1 MWPGERLQLE
11 WRQRAPRWTAA
22 AITALIAMD
31 LAHSAWRLHPTAA
44 GEHAS
49 GTDVSV
55 PPSASAGSPNAPH
68 RLDAQQIVGA
78 HLFGTGAGHPVT
90 GDASNAPDTRLP
102 LALSGIIAG
111 KNPKDGLAIIGPQGQ
126 PTRLYAVGATV
137 ANAGSAHLYRVF
149 ADRVVLE
156 SDGRL
161 ETLRLPRHSLPGLGP
176 SRLAEDVATVAD
188 AASPAPASAAAD
200 DPNHPTPAEGLF
212 NYMAAEQNNIDGRM
226 AGVVLHPAKLIQRR
240 YGLHDGDT
248 VTAVNG
254 VQITDP
260 GVLADTLKTSGNSLS
275 LTFTHDGVQ
284 QTKIVQLND

>member
-1 MWPGERLQLE
+1 
-11 WRQRAPRWTAA
+11 
-22 AITALIAMD
+22 
-31 LAHSAWRLHPTAA
+31 
-44 GEHAS
+44 
-49 GTDVSV
+49 
-55 PPSASAGSPNAPH
+55 
-68 RLDAQQIVGA
+68 
-78 HLFGTGAGHPVT
+78 LFGTVPGHSVT
-90 GDASNAPDTRLP
+90 GDASNAPDTQLP

-126 PTRLYAVGATV
+126 PTRLYGVGAFV
-137 ANAGSAHLYRVF
+137 ADAGGAHLYRVF

-156 SDGRL
+156 SEGRL

-176 SRLAEDVATVAD
+176 SRPTEVVETVA
-188 AASPAPASAAAD
+188 AATSPAPVSPPATD

-260 GVLADTLKTSGNSLS
+260 GVLADTLKTSGKSLS

-284 QTKIVQLND
+284 QTKTVQLND